1 MRNSTISRFRFYHP
15 EGLYHLK
22 DAKKKKKKKIV
33 SLHVLILLIKY
44 QDCDATQIPPTSF

>member
-1 MRNSTISRFRFYHP
+1 MRNSTISRFRFYYP

-22 DAKKKKKKKIV
+22 DAKKKKKIV

-44 QDCDATQIPPTSF
+44 QDCDAMQIPPTSF